1 MSSNIAS
8 FVRKLLP
15 SVGKSDLQCDLESSM
30 QAIDSINDI
39 YTQMNVFSLSP
50 NIRATSK
57 FQAKGNQ
64 ELVKEFYKE
73 VKSTGTKTRLTTTH
87 AFPQDVVTLMQ
98 AARINAEYLLKQLA
112 DMQGEVIVSHALT
125 VWKANV
131 IRSVAH
137 YQFLTRYAMD
147 LANHLYVQE
156 SLHAGAEL
164 AKDAIPNKVQVTAVT
179 SKMWLFARMLGVYGD
194 EKAKFIERMESLVD
208 AVIPK
213 DEAEEVE
220 ATHGVAGIDLFD
232 NLPAGFIG
240 SPIYSVRL
248 IFAEREA
255 SRYKEMKDKKKL
267 LELRY
272 LHLRVLTEQG
282 KGDSQTDKQLQQL
295 QKRVTDMDYELSKIE
310 ESVDD

>member
-15 SVGKSDLQCDLESSM
+15 SVGKSDLQSDLESSM
-30 QAIDSINDI
+30 QSIDSINDI
-39 YTQMNVFSLSP
+39 YSQMAQIGKAAKL
-50 NIRATSK
+50 
-57 FQAKGNQ
+57 QAKSNQ
-64 ELVKEFYKE
+64 DLVKEFYKE
-73 VKSTGTKTRLTTTH
+73 VKSSGTKTRLSSTH
-87 AFPQDVVTLMQ
+87 SFPQDVVTLMQ
-98 AARINAEYLLKQLA
+98 AAKLNADYLLKQLA
-112 DMQGEVIVSHALT
+112 DLQGEVIVSHALS